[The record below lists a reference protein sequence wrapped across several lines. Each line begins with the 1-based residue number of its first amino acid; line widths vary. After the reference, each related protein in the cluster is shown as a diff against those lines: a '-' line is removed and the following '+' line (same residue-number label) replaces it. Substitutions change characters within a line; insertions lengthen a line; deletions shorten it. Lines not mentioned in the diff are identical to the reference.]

1 MGVVC
6 HRVGR
11 TCCGGWLKPSEVGVH
26 VWGSKGTEGRRDRVA
41 GLRRSQVPSVV
52 GPAPYGSQ
60 LPEDALQKLLPQ
72 VEVARC
78 QVSPEKAY
86 TNAAQAQAV
95 IHTLCCTPGSLGKK
109 YALESDHGS
118 LEPGL

>member
-1 MGVVC
+1 M
-6 HRVGR
+6 
-11 TCCGGWLKPSEVGVH
+11 KPSEVGVH